1 MIGRLVRIHNSKDWP
16 QYEGKAGTVVKDYCD
31 GDVVVNVNLVGRKYP
46 YHRISIAKTQVRFEQ
61 SGGAS

>member
-16 QYEGKAGTVVKDYCD
+16 QYEGKVGTVVKDCRD
-31 GDVVVNVNLVGRKYP
+31 GDMQLNLDGRHNVIV
-46 YHRISIAKTQVRFEQ
+46 IDKTQVRFEQ